1 MNDKYEIKNVLIII
15 ISHHRIHL
23 TGESTM
29 AMIGNLNNLDK
40 SNLIPDMVIFKFLN
54 FLYIFSSKTNNK
66 TNKEICLV
74 KRIILF
80 YLPKSRQCFQ

>member
-40 SNLIPDMVIFKFLN
+40 SNLIPDMVIFKFFIYFFIEDKQQN
-54 FLYIFSSKTNNK
+54 
-66 TNKEICLV
+66 
-74 KRIILF
+74 
-80 YLPKSRQCFQ
+80 Q